1 MLSLLVVKSL
11 KISIYDDNKPK
22 KFLEQVLSVIGM
34 AINLIKSFSTPMK
47 HFKKLNMEISILS
60 SKQRWLLDCV
70 KLI

>member
-1 MLSLLVVKSL
+1 M
-11 KISIYDDNKPK
+11 
-22 KFLEQVLSVIGM
+22 SVIGM